1 MDESRRVAQGVK
13 HVARR
18 KQIVSAMEILPYGRH
33 QIEEDDIEAVVAVLR
48 SNALTAGPKA
58 GEFEKE
64 FARKI
69 GVAEAVVCSNGTAAL
84 HLAAMACDLGPGD
97 LAIVPTVTF
106 LSTANAIRM
115 TGADVIF
122 ADVDPDTGLLT
133 AETLK
138 AAYSDADAD
147 VKAVLPVHLNGQCA
161 AMAEISELAGKHNS
175 QIITD
180 CCHALGANYGAGGRP
195 GDGQF
200 EDFGC
205 FSLHPVKSIAM
216 GEGGFVTTNN
226 VEGAARMRLLRSHDM
241 KRAHSEWQETEQA
254 FSKAGEANPWYYEMH
269 ELAYNYRATDM
280 QCALGLSQLGKL
292 DRFISRRRN
301 VADMYD
307 QALKRHHNLMQ
318 AVPRTAMADS
328 AWHLYP
334 LLIDFEMGGKTRAQV
349 MKELLARGVGTQ
361 VHYIPVSN
369 QPYYKKLYGEKCF
382 AGAEAYYGRAL
393 SLPIFPAMESEDVEK
408 VVAALVDVLS

>member
-1 MDESRRVAQGVK
+1 MK
-13 HVARR
+13 
-18 KQIVSAMEILPYGRH
+18 ILPYGRH

-58 GEFEKE
+58 GEFEKA
-64 FARKI
+64 FAEKI
-69 GVAEAVVCSNGTAAL
+69 GAAEAVVCSNGTAAL

-106 LSTANAIRM
+106 LSTANAVRM
-115 TGADVIF
+115 TGADVVF

-133 AETLK
+133 PETLM
-138 AAYSDADAD
+138 AAYRVADAA

-161 AMAEISELAGKHNS
+161 AMAEISDLATKNNS

-180 CCHALGANYGAGGRP
+180 CCHALGADYEAGGCP

-216 GEGGFVTTNN
+216 GEGGFITTNST
-226 VEGAARMRLLRSHDM
+226 EAADRMRLLRSHDM
-241 KRAHSEWQETEQA
+241 KRAHGDWQETEQA
-254 FSKAGEANPWYYEMH
+254 FSKSGEANPWYYEMH

-280 QCALGLSQLGKL
+280 QCALGLSQLDKL
-292 DRFISRRRN
+292 DRFISRRREI
-301 VADMYD
+301 ADMYD
-307 QALKRHHNLMQ
+307 AALKKHHNLMR
-318 AVPRTAMADS
+318 AIPRTALASS

-334 LLIDFEMGGKTRAQV
+334 LLVDFETIGKTRARV
-349 MKELLARGVGTQ
+349 MKELLALGVGTQ

-369 QPYYKKLYGEKCF
+369 QPYYKKLYGEKRF

-393 SLPIFPAMESEDVEK
+393 SLPIFPAMNIEDVEK